1 MGQDYSYSQSS
12 SSSDSLDITSLLE
25 AGAQIYVD
33 EADISYC
40 NALPVQYPPQP
51 EADDGIPTT
60 CYCGAQP
67 VLGCSYTPKDPY
79 RRYFTCHNADD
90 GDCHVWKWWDVAVME
105 EMMEFQRQVRD
116 LKVQGNEKL
125 LNLEKTLHELSKEK
139 SGVKLMVCLLVLI
152 GIVAKG
158 SKESGI
164 RREFLLI
171 EKKGEEGEPEGRP
184 PGVKAAKAGC
194 KKKKS
199 VREEELTKLQGV
211 LEMKEKLSRHK
222 LLDRLLAKTEP
233 LSDMETSLKL
243 KLMSEML

>member
-1 MGQDYSYSQSS
+1 MRQLGDSSLSALRRLMKIGQDYSYSQLSS
-12 SSSDSLDITSLLE
+12 SSNSLDITSLLE
-25 AGAQIYVD
+25 VEAQIYTD
-33 EADISYC
+33 EADSNYC

-105 EMMEFQRQVRD
+105 EMREFQRQVRD
-116 LKVQGNEKL
+116 LKVQ
-125 LNLEKTLHELSKEK
+125 
-139 SGVKLMVCLLVLI
+139 VD
-152 GIVAKG
+152 
-158 SKESGI
+158 
-164 RREFLLI
+164 RE
-171 EKKGEEGEPEGRP
+171 EGEEGEPEGRLP
-184 PGVKAAKAGC
+184 RVKAAKAGY

-199 VREEELTKLQGV
+199 VGEEELTKLQGV
-211 LEMKEKLSRHK
+211 LEMKEKPSRHK

-233 LSDMETSLKL
+233 FSDMETSLKL